1 MSSLRKIDSARANG
15 AKSHGPITEEGRKKS
30 SMNAIKH
37 GLNARTPVLF
47 NETDDEHAALLD
59 SYVQDL
65 QPAGTAEMA
74 AVIDMV
80 DAKWRQRRLLNIE
93 SEMFQRQMMKQK
105 KEVDAAYESYNEVIE
120 HTFAFQELSESRGLA
135 MVSQMESRFK
145 RDYSRALSDLLRL
158 RRLRDS
164 ALKARNQE
172 NEKRTESQDRTPTTD
187 HQSPIT
193 DHQSPLSTP
202 PKSYVPAAALGKFHR
217 HLAQN
222 EPPGTPR
229 ARRAGVRRFR
239 ALLSSISYTT
249 TQRPTS
255 FRYMRRWK

>member
-15 AKSHGPITEEGRKKS
+15 AKSHGPVTEEGRKKS
-30 SMNAIKH
+30 SMNAITH

-65 QPAGTAEMA
+65 QPVGPAEMA

-93 SEMFQRQMMKQK
+93 SEMFERQMMKQK

-120 HTFAFQELSESRGLA
+120 HTFAFRALSESRGLA
-135 MVSQMESRFK
+135 LVSQMESRIK

-158 RRLRDS
+158 RRLRAS
-164 ALKARNQE
+164 TPVAENTK

-187 HQSPIT
+187 HQPPITTHRPPTTNHHPPPTNHRSPPTNHHPPFTNHESPTT
-193 DHQSPLSTP
+193 DHQP
-202 PKSYVPAAALGKFHR
+202 PTTNH
-217 HLAQN
+217 H
-222 EPPGTPR
+222 PPP
-229 ARRAGVRRFR
+229 
-239 ALLSSISYTT
+239 TT
-249 TQRPTS
+249 HHPT
-255 FRYMRRWK
+255 

>member
-15 AKSHGPITEEGRKKS
+15 AKSRGPITEEGRKKS
-30 SMNAIKH
+30 SKNAFKH

-65 QPAGTAEMA
+65 QPVGTAEMA

-93 SEMFQRQMMKQK
+93 SEMFQRQMVKQK

-120 HTFAFQELSESRGLA
+120 HTFAFRELSESRGLA

>member
-30 SMNAIKH
+30 SMNAITH
-37 GLNARTPVLF
+37 GLNARTPVLP
-47 NETDDEHAALLD
+47 NENYDEHDALLH

-65 QPAGTAEMA
+65 QPVGTAEMA

-93 SEMFQRQMMKQK
+93 AEMFQRQIEKQK

-120 HTFAFQELSESRGLA
+120 HTFAFRALSESRGLA

-158 RRLRDS
+158 RRLRAS
-164 ALKARNQE
+164 TSEAKNKK

-193 DHQSPLSTP
+193 DHQSPLPSS
-202 PKSYVPAAALGKFHR
+202 PKSYVPAAALGKF
-217 HLAQN
+217 
-222 EPPGTPR
+222 
-229 ARRAGVRRFR
+229 
-239 ALLSSISYTT
+239 
-249 TQRPTS
+249 
-255 FRYMRRWK
+255 

>member
-30 SMNAIKH
+30 SMNALKH
-37 GLNARTPVLF
+37 GLTARTVVLS
-47 NETDDEHAALLD
+47 NEKDDEYTVLVD

-65 QPAGTAEMA
+65 QPVGTAEMA

-93 SEMFQRQMMKQK
+93 SEMFQRQIKKQK

-120 HTFAFQELSESRGLA
+120 HTFAFRELSESRGLA
-135 MVSQMESRFK
+135 MVSQMESRLK

-158 RRLRDS
+158 RRLRASTPVAED
-164 ALKARNQE
+164 KK

-187 HQSPIT
+187 HQP
-193 DHQSPLSTP
+193 PLTNHRP
-202 PKSYVPAAALGKFHR
+202 P
-217 HLAQN
+217 
-222 EPPGTPR
+222 
-229 ARRAGVRRFR
+229 
-239 ALLSSISYTT
+239 
-249 TQRPTS
+249 PTS
-255 FRYMRRWK
+255 RHPPPINIDTGREEMLASPQGCGTLP